1 MQWLI
6 EHPQYLLNQLFI
18 GADSYSG
25 ISAPIVVKYIVE
37 GNFMMLLLKLNLISI
52 LEINFQ
58 REVTHEFETCLAK
71 NISGNDAGLV
81 PRLNL
86 KVHVQI
92 AELE

>member
-1 MQWLI
+1 
-6 EHPQYLLNQLFI
+6 
-18 GADSYSG
+18 
-25 ISAPIVVKYIVE
+25 
-37 GNFMMLLLKLNLISI
+37 MMLLLKLNLISI